1 MARRGESGTEA
12 QLTFPLNQDRVT
24 PSLAHSI
31 YSTVRSAV
39 NRLNRDHALLAD
51 FEALARSKSL
61 RYPVGDDDLE
71 SSAMVALAACLRQNK
86 DLLGEID
93 ELRLELSQVLSDA
106 MADSARAGLRKASG
120 RGGVPAR
127 MQAGS
132 V

>member
-1 MARRGESGTEA
+1 MARRNGSGTDT
-12 QLTFPLNQDRVT
+12 QLIFPPNQERVT

-61 RYPVGDDDLE
+61 RFPVGDDDLE
-71 SSAMVALAACLRQNK
+71 SSAMVMLATCLRQKK

-93 ELRLELSQVLSDA
+93 DLRLELSQVLCDA
-106 MADSARAGLRKASG
+106 MRRPVHAEDR
-120 RGGVPAR
+120 
-127 MQAGS
+127 
-132 V
+132 